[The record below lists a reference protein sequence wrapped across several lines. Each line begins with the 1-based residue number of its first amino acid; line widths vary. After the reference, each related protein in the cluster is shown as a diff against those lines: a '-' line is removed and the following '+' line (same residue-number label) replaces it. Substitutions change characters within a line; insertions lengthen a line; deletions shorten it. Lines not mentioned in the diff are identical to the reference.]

1 MSPKTKLRTEK
12 SPSLNN
18 QPIKQVSHLK
28 RNWMSLIVVMIVT
41 SVGVAWG
48 LQAKRVP
55 SNTNVACTDEAKI
68 CPDGSAVGRTG
79 PQCAFADCPSV
90 AQEPSGTKF
99 SNTTI
104 GISFTLPAGWYVMG
118 TTGTKVD
125 PKSYTTTTNV
135 TVGNGPYGS
144 SISIQANNV
153 TDLNTYPQT
162 VTQWRAQSESEK
174 PQYTQAEVTLGN
186 ATAKKFTPKEYAGA
200 HSYLVSR
207 GKWFYTITSP
217 NNESEA
223 KSILASLTFTESERA
238 ATPSNPILT
247 VTNLDYGR
255 KFSGYDIT
263 AISRIGDKVL
273 IGGSKSFLQI
283 YNRTTKKFTDLSSK
297 LTFEDPQ
304 FRTVTAIENNESY
317 WLAVLSGRSENKIVK
332 VSGTDVTEITSF
344 AEVNP
349 NHPARMD
356 TAAYQNGKWLFGS
369 YGGRLYQFDGT
380 NWEDFSAVTKDR
392 QPPIE
397 GISDIEPDQGSWR
410 IAAENK
416 VYTLSGTTLTEIEI
430 EKLNNIEELATNGTE
445 WLGVS
450 SSGVISIQKKSG
462 AIFEAVGA
470 ATPYSNQPVWLG
482 SVWLVSDTLVKDK
495 IISNPVMSNFY
506 GGFSTPLI
514 AEGGVGYVGHRD
526 GYIYEFTYQLP
537 K

>member
-1 MSPKTKLRTEK
+1 
-12 SPSLNN
+12 
-18 QPIKQVSHLK
+18 
-28 RNWMSLIVVMIVT
+28 VVVAG
-41 SVGVAWG
+41 VGVVWG
-48 LQAKRVP
+48 LQAKRE
-55 SNTNVACTDEAKI
+55 STNTPVACTDEAKI
-68 CPDGSAVGRTG
+68 CPDGTAVGRTG

-90 AQEPSGTKF
+90 VKEPTGTKF
-99 SNTTI
+99 TNTTI
-104 GISFTLPAGWYVMG
+104 GVSFTLPAGWYVMG
-118 TTGTKVD
+118 STGAKVD
-125 PKSYTTTTNV
+125 PKSYTTTTFV

-144 SISIQANNV
+144 SISIQANKV
-153 TDLNTYPQT
+153 TDLNVYPQT
-162 VTQWRAQSESEK
+162 VSQWRSQNMSGKQKYSDSD
-174 PQYTQAEVTLGN
+174 VSLGN
-186 ATAKKFTPKEYAGA
+186 VKAKKITPLEYAGA

-207 GKWFYTITSP
+207 GDWFYTISSP

-223 KSILASLTFTESERA
+223 KSVLSSLTFTSSEVT

-247 VTNLDYGR
+247 ITDIDSDR

-263 AISRIGDKVL
+263 SISRMGEKVL
-273 IGGSKSFLQI
+273 IGGSKSFLQV
-283 YNRTTKKFTDLSSK
+283 YDRKTKKFTDLSSK

-304 FRTVTAIENNESY
+304 FRTVTAIENNGTY

-332 VSGTDVTEITSF
+332 VSGTDVTEITNF

-369 YGGRLYQFDGT
+369 YGGGLYQFDGT
-380 NWEDFSAVTKDR
+380 NWEDFSMVTKGQ

-397 GISDIEPDQGSWR
+397 GISDIEPDHGSWR

-416 VYTLSGTTLTEIEI
+416 VYTLSGTTLKEIEI

-482 SVWLVSDTLVKDK
+482 SVWLVSDTFVQGKT
-495 IISNPVMSNFY
+495 ISNPVMSNLY
-506 GGFSTPLI
+506 GGFSTPMV
-514 AEGGVGYVGHRD
+514 AEGGIGYVGHRD